1 MLTYFQ
7 RYKMRIE
14 LDQLSKF
21 DLSLPA
27 KISMVPYSDELVRA
41 HARVKHESFQQELD
55 AIVFPC
61 LGLADGCLKLMNDI
75 RRRSNF
81 VPEAT
86 FLATLKMHNHETA
99 TPVGTIQ
106 GMRLNNYE
114 GSIQNIGVI
123 PEARGKGIGRLL
135 IHYALQGFYSVGCRY
150 VDLEVTTHNTGAVRL
165 YKSIGFQIAQ
175 TVFKASEVPGV

>member
-14 LDQLSKF
+14 LGQTPEF

-27 KISMVPYSDELVRA
+27 KITMLPYSDDLVRT

-61 LGLADGCLKLMNDI
+61 LGQADGCLKLMNDI
-75 RRRSNF
+75 RRRPNF

-86 FLATLKMHNHETA
+86 YLATLKIDGAENPV
-99 TPVGTIQ
+99 PVGTIQ

-123 PEARGKGIGRLL
+123 PDARGKGIGRWL
-135 IHYALQGFYSVGCRY
+135 IYYALQGFASVGCRY
-150 VDLEVTTHNTGAVRL
+150 VDLEVTTHNTGAIRL
-165 YKSIGFQIAQ
+165 YKSIGFEIAQ
-175 TVFKASEVPGV
+175 TVFKASEVPGI